1 MSIQSELRNAD
12 AARLGMY
19 VWLASATA
27 DPASPSGCRIFDPFL
42 QQVAGRASALLRDA
56 PEAVPEVLSPGELH
70 PQNLNIEDALH
81 ILDTH
86 RQSLAA
92 EYQRIFGLVSS
103 KDCPPYETEYCP
115 QTFSVYRSQQLAD
128 IAGFYL
134 AFGIE
139 PSRTCP
145 ERHDHISLEL
155 EFMAWLIA
163 KEEHARSA
171 SSRDGIEKSATCRD
185 AQRRFFAEHLSW
197 WVPAFARALR
207 LKAEG
212 NANDAPGDVAARTF
226 HGCLARNLAAM
237 IAVERAL
244 LRVPPPDELV
254 APRPT
259 EEGALDCGACVPCPV
274 E

>member
-1 MSIQSELRNAD
+1 MSIQFELRNAD

-27 DPASPSGCRIFDPFL
+27 DPASPSGCRLFDPFL
-42 QQVAGRASALLRDA
+42 QQVADRASALLRDA
-56 PEAVPEVLSPGELH
+56 PEAVPEVLAPGELASR
-70 PQNLNIEDALH
+70 NLNIKDALQL
-81 ILDTH
+81 LDTH
-86 RQSLAA
+86 GQSLAA
-92 EYQRIFGLVSS
+92 EYQTIFGLVPS

-139 PSRTCP
+139 PSRTRP

-163 KEEHARSA
+163 KEEHARTGN
-171 SSRDGIEKSATCRD
+171 SRDSADKSARCRD
-185 AQRRFFAEHLSW
+185 AQRRFFAEHLAW

-212 NANDAPGDVAARTF
+212 STNDAPVEAATRTF

-244 LRVPPPDELV
+244 LRVPPPEELV
-254 APRPT
+254 ASRPT
-259 EEGALDCGACVPCPV
+259 EEGAHDCSACVPSPA